1 MEEDEE
7 FYEEWGDNPVFIN
20 GIPCF
25 NEDDA
30 LEAGKQTPPGQHIV
44 MK

>member
-1 MEEDEE
+1 MEDEE
-7 FYEEWGDNPVFIN
+7 FYPEEWGDNPVYIN